1 VLTRVLNMPMG
12 FIAADVRQKYRQHA
26 ADAIRQ
32 HLPELGAHGFFQNH
46 ANGNIAPRGT
56 RKEVHHDSYHHIST
70 AFGLASRKD
79 RPLKLWFLWPSTEL
93 RYLASCYSDTKA
105 ALACMDHGSFLVQMP
120 GESVIVPPNSPH
132 AVVALE
138 SCYLYGHTFSTEHRA
153 YEPSTIPVNIRT
165 GNPADE
171 ACRSRIDQLYLGLRS
186 NAKLRQAC
194 VDQFIET
201 WALEAATFRRHSGL
215 FEQLVAVWAADA
227 QHQGSCAWCAA
238 TGESELSTSDSREH
252 ARAHLDGR
260 LSPTTMNTTAY
271 VTENEDLE
279 GAQRQSEILVPSDK
293 LNVGLLLTDSDE
305 WPFI

>member
-1 VLTRVLNMPMG
+1 
-12 FIAADVRQKYRQHA
+12 
-26 ADAIRQ
+26 
-32 HLPELGAHGFFQNH
+32 
-46 ANGNIAPRGT
+46 
-56 RKEVHHDSYHHIST
+56 
-70 AFGLASRKD
+70 
-79 RPLKLWFLWPSTEL
+79 
-93 RYLASCYSDTKA
+93 
-105 ALACMDHGSFLVQMP
+105 MDHGSFLVQMP

-138 SCYLYGHTFSTEHRA
+138 SCYLYGHTFSTEHWA
-153 YEPSTIPVNIRT
+153 YEPSTIPVSIGT
-165 GNPADE
+165 GSPADE
-171 ACRSRIDQLYLGLRS
+171 ACRSRIDQLRLGLRS

-227 QHQGSCAWCAA
+227 LHQGSCAWCAA

-271 VTENEDLE
+271 ITEDED
-279 GAQRQSEILVPSDK
+279 
-293 LNVGLLLTDSDE
+293 
-305 WPFI
+305 